1 LLNGLTYSTGRI
13 KQMEEI
19 IFQTDFSPH
28 YGELIEVAPNIRRIV
43 ANNPGPFT
51 GPGTGTYIVGKGEV
65 AVIDPGPMMPEHVE
79 AILSGLKGEHI
90 SHIIVTHTHTDHSPA
105 SRLLQQ
111 KTGAGIFAFGPHS
124 SLHAGALEGG
134 VDRDFK
140 PDFTVTDSEV
150 ITGKGWQLQAIHT
163 PGHCSNHLCFAMS
176 EADALFCG
184 DQLMAWATPVILPP
198 DGSIADYIASLER
211 LSMRAESTF
220 YPTHGLPIENPKK
233 LIPAFIQHR
242 LDRIEQVK
250 VALSQGI
257 HTLTTLRKLLYKDI
271 PPSLHAGA
279 ELSLLASLEYLE
291 QQGLAK
297 KSTQNS
303 AQPKELEWMD

>member
-1 LLNGLTYSTGRI
+1 MKAIT
-13 KQMEEI
+13 
-19 IFQTDFSPH
+19 FQTDFSPR
-28 YGELIEVAPNIRRIV
+28 YGELVDVATGIRRIV
-43 ANNPGPFT
+43 ADNPGPFT
-51 GPGTGTYIVGKGEV
+51 GPGTGTYIVGYGEV

-79 AILSGLKGEHI
+79 AILTGLKGEHI

-111 KTGAGIFAFGPHS
+111 TTGAGIFAFGPHS
-124 SLHAGALEGG
+124 ALNAGALEGG

-140 PDFTVTDSEV
+140 PDFTVADSEV
-150 ITGKGWQLQAIHT
+150 IAGKGWKLQAIHT

-198 DGSIADYIASLER
+198 DGNVADYIASLER
-211 LSMRAESTF
+211 LSMRDESTF

-233 LIPAFIQHR
+233 LIAAFVQHR

-250 VALSQGI
+250 NALSEDVN
-257 HTLTTLRKLLYKDI
+257 TLEKLRELLYRDI
-271 PPSLHAGA
+271 PSSLHAGA

-291 QQGLAK
+291 QHGLATK
-297 KSTQNS
+297 TTINSTQ
-303 AQPKELEWMD
+303 PEEWKPID

>member
-1 LLNGLTYSTGRI
+1 
-13 KQMEEI
+13 
-19 IFQTDFSPH
+19 
-28 YGELIEVAPNIRRIV
+28 
-43 ANNPGPFT
+43 
-51 GPGTGTYIVGKGEV
+51 
-65 AVIDPGPMMPEHVE
+65 
-79 AILSGLKGEHI
+79 
-90 SHIIVTHTHTDHSPA
+90 
-105 SRLLQQ
+105 
-111 KTGAGIFAFGPHS
+111 
-124 SLHAGALEGG
+124 
-134 VDRDFK
+134 
-140 PDFTVTDSEV
+140 V

-257 HTLTTLRKLLYKDI
+257 HTLTTRIFPPLYMQ
-271 PPSLHAGA
+271 A
-279 ELSLLASLEYLE
+279 LSFLCSHHSNILSN
-291 QQGLAK
+291 K
-297 KSTQNS
+297 V
-303 AQPKELEWMD
+303 

>member
-1 LLNGLTYSTGRI
+1 
-13 KQMEEI
+13 MEAI
-19 IFQTDFSPH
+19 DFQTDFSPR
-28 YGELIEVAPNIRRIV
+28 YGELVEVAPGIRRIV

-51 GPGTGTYIVGKGEV
+51 GPGTGTYIVGNGEV

-79 AILSGLKGEHI
+79 AILSGLKGEHV

-111 KTGAGIFAFGPHS
+111 KTGAGIFAFGPHAD
-124 SLHAGALEGG
+124 LDAGALEGG

-140 PDFTVTDSEV
+140 PDFTVVDSEV
-150 ITGKGWQLQAIHT
+150 IEGKDWQLQAIHT
-163 PGHCSNHLCFAMS
+163 PGHCSNHLCFAIS

-198 DGSIADYIASLER
+198 DGSIADYINSLKH
-211 LSMRAESTF
+211 LSTRAESTF

-233 LIPAFIQHR
+233 LIAAFIQHR

-250 VALSQGI
+250 GALSQGVN
-257 HTLTTLRKLLYKDI
+257 TLTNLRKLLYKDI
-271 PPSLHAGA
+271 PSSLYAGA

-291 QQGLAK
+291 HQGLAAK
-297 KSTQNS
+297 TVEPSSQS
-303 AQPKELEWMD
+303 QQWQWIV